1 MPTGRAIAGAAVAV
15 VAFVAAGWFGHS
27 VINGD
32 DDRAGVRSFPRPSEP
47 PPEYLYL
54 DTSRA
59 LAYLAQIEDGL
70 TSNEKRTIETTVG
83 VSAKASS
90 GGVEGSSTAQR
101 VGFVSQDVTAAATDR
116 FYKLLGAL
124 QDGFE
129 KNHRKWLWDV
139 DARPRQGAR
148 KAAITVLSK
157 LSVGD
162 FVRVRHA
169 TMYLPPYAQ
178 VYPRTSYALNY
189 IGGRL
194 PAPKHPLYAP
204 PSAPQAKAI
213 KEYRRKVGTRPRI
226 SFVAPLF
233 DDVEGPA
240 VSFVVP
246 VQYRGL
252 TSEPS
257 SLSGEVTV
265 VGKVI
270 YRDVGTQDPTH
281 PRQWVDRQML
291 HDFGPPLRQ
300 APDELVKLLGLR
312 DVPKSKRVA
321 AVRDNVSFDP
331 PLAFVIPVAIYQ

>member
-1 MPTGRAIAGAAVAV
+1 
-15 VAFVAAGWFGHS
+15 GWLGHS
-27 VINGD
+27 LVDGND
-32 DDRAGVRSFPRPSEP
+32 DSPGVRSFERPSEP

-83 VSAKASS
+83 VTAKA
-90 GGVEGSSTAQR
+90 GTDGLEASSTAQR

-124 QDGFE
+124 QGGFE
-129 KNHRKWLWDV
+129 KNDRTWLWDV
-139 DARPRQGAR
+139 NARPRPGAMH
-148 KAAITVLSK
+148 AALATLGK
-157 LSVGD
+157 LSIGD
-162 FVRVRHA
+162 FVRIRHA

-189 IGGRL
+189 VGGRL
-194 PAPKHPLYAP
+194 PAPRRPLYAP

-213 KEYRRKVGTRPRI
+213 KAYRAKVGKRPRI

-233 DDVEGPA
+233 DESKGPA

-257 SLSGEVTV
+257 SLSGEVTI

-270 YRDVGTQDPTH
+270 YLDVRDGTTDKE
-281 PRQWVDRQML
+281 RQWRWVDRQML
-291 HDFGPPLRQ
+291 HDFGPAVRQ
-300 APDELVKLLGLR
+300 APPELVKLLGLKK
-312 DVPKSKRVA
+312 VPKSQRVA
-321 AVRDNVSFDP
+321 AVRDNVSFEP
-331 PLAFVIPVAIYQ
+331 PLAVVLPVAIYQ